1 MRAISGRI
9 VIPNTC
15 SLISDLPGRIR
26 LRSDQLIDSA
36 ELRRH
41 CRLTLFSCHWL
52 VAFRINPLNGSL
64 SIQFPD
70 SRRQELGLLLKDAF
84 EPPVLRPSSTIAEG
98 DLRLGAGLKRLNSR
112 QALQHGGVAALIVGV
127 DLIFPIPALL
137 LSGATALLLLPLVSS
152 VIKHVRSHR
161 ELPVDSL
168 DLGFSAVLISQG
180 MAGEA
185 LIDLAIGDA
194 STALQS
200 VFLQGGLDPLA
211 TGLVDRLGH
220 AITVTITAPWEGVK
234 KLLEIKEGD
243 RYRAEPQSLIYLN
256 SRIDSGEIT
265 VFNRLV
271 DGEWAP
277 RLLRAGDH
285 LQPGSFVIQGQAELV
300 VEQTMLNHAIY
311 AQSHE
316 PSRALLQQSRV
327 QNILN
332 LYARLVA
339 PALFASGSYWYL
351 TGAIQRSLSAF
362 QFNPL
367 NDWQTSNLASR
378 LTAMAELRLHRL
390 QIRDPNSLRILSK
403 INHLVISRSC
413 LDQIGGIIP
422 IEHLQPQ
429 STVPDH
435 TLLRLLAGMQRFLVT
450 NDSIPIWSTQLSLG
464 KDPLPVEQLD
474 LDNGTGGWR
483 VRLVDGRVFD
493 VSQQSNPPASIP
505 RTHLNPLE
513 IRQGDRVLGYVELHT
528 SPDPSWVELSK
539 ALGELGVMIHIVGS
553 DKQERIAQMVAPLAL
568 PNPDTIHGEC
578 TWLERLDLVK
588 QLQADGSG
596 VAYVGYVM
604 NDMPAA
610 FQADVSIS
618 IDVDDDSAF
627 TEGICDVVID
637 HDAVWIAR
645 LIDMSRRL
653 EATANSNFG
662 LIGITHLLS
671 AAATATALINPLQT
685 VLLADVPLVLAEL
698 RNLAVMSNLKG
709 RKRFNSPYN
718 A

>member
-1 MRAISGRI
+1 M
-9 VIPNTC
+9 
-15 SLISDLPGRIR
+15 
-26 LRSDQLIDSA
+26 
-36 ELRRH
+36 
-41 CRLTLFSCHWL
+41 
-52 VAFRINPLNGSL
+52 
-64 SIQFPD
+64 
-70 SRRQELGLLLKDAF
+70 
-84 EPPVLRPSSTIAEG
+84 
-98 DLRLGAGLKRLNSR
+98 
-112 QALQHGGVAALIVGV
+112 
-127 DLIFPIPALL
+127 
-137 LSGATALLLLPLVSS
+137 
-152 VIKHVRSHR
+152 
-161 ELPVDSL
+161 
-168 DLGFSAVLISQG
+168 
-180 MAGEA
+180 
-185 LIDLAIGDA
+185 
-194 STALQS
+194 
-200 VFLQGGLDPLA
+200 
-211 TGLVDRLGH
+211 
-220 AITVTITAPWEGVK
+220 
-234 KLLEIKEGD
+234 
-243 RYRAEPQSLIYLN
+243 
-256 SRIDSGEIT
+256 
-265 VFNRLV
+265 
-271 DGEWAP
+271 
-277 RLLRAGDH
+277 
-285 LQPGSFVIQGQAELV
+285 
-300 VEQTMLNHAIY
+300 
-311 AQSHE
+311 
-316 PSRALLQQSRV
+316 
-327 QNILN
+327 
-332 LYARLVA
+332 A

>member
-1 MRAISGRI
+1 M
-9 VIPNTC
+9 
-15 SLISDLPGRIR
+15 
-26 LRSDQLIDSA
+26 
-36 ELRRH
+36 
-41 CRLTLFSCHWL
+41 
-52 VAFRINPLNGSL
+52 
-64 SIQFPD
+64 
-70 SRRQELGLLLKDAF
+70 
-84 EPPVLRPSSTIAEG
+84 
-98 DLRLGAGLKRLNSR
+98 
-112 QALQHGGVAALIVGV
+112 AALIVGV

-505 RTHLNPLE
+505 QTHLNPLQ

-653 EATANSNFG
+653 ETTANSNFG

>member
-168 DLGFSAVLISQG
+168 DLGFSSVLISQG

-285 LQPGSFVIQGQAELV
+285 LQPGSVVIQGQAELV

-311 AQSHE
+311 SQSHE

-505 RTHLNPLE
+505 QTHLNPLQ
-513 IRQGDRVLGYVELHT
+513 ILQGDRVLGYVELHT